1 MNGEPRRNVRLLI
14 EYEGTQYAG
23 WQLQNDRSTVQ
34 GAVMRA
40 IELALGE
47 KPTVYGAS
55 RTDAGV
61 HARGQVANFRTASGL
76 AAWKIGHALNAHLP
90 EDVAV
95 LEAEDAP
102 EGFHSQFMAKGKH
115 YRYVVRHHRYRSALD
130 RAFCHLVRGELD
142 FEAMQEGAR
151 RLVGTHDFRAMAT
164 QNESKKNTVRTMRR
178 AEWVRHGEYLH
189 FEVEGDGFL
198 YNMVRTFVGTLLKI
212 GKGAMRPDE
221 IPRILA
227 SKDRR
232 KAGPVA
238 PAKGLFL
245 MKVHYA

>member
-14 EYEGTQYAG
+14 EYEGTAYAG
-23 WQLQNDRSTVQ
+23 WQLQHDRSTVQ

-47 KPTVYGAS
+47 KTTVYGAS

-95 LEAEDAP
+95 LEAGDAP
-102 EGFHSQFMAKGKH
+102 AEFHSQFMAKGKH
-115 YRYVVRHHRYRSALD
+115 YRYVVRNDKYRSALD
-130 RAFCHLVRGELD
+130 RAFCHLVRGDLD
-142 FEAMQEGAR
+142 LDAMQQGAR

-164 QNESKKNTVRTMRR
+164 QNETKKNTTRTMRR
-178 AEWVRHGEYLH
+178 VEWVKHEAYLH
-189 FEVEGDGFL
+189 LEVEGDGFL

-212 GKGAMRPDE
+212 GKGGLGPED

-245 MKVHYA
+245 MKVEY